1 MFRIS
6 RKTIAS
12 AAAALTFTATG
23 VLASAGPAAAD
34 GVYDTC
40 LAGRACIWFA
50 QGVYTGKVWVFE
62 GCGYH
67 TLNDKFKWAEAHGNP
82 FKIFYNNG
90 STDTVNR
97 WQARSLDGV
106 NVANHVEIY
115 C

>member
-1 MFRIS
+1 MARIS

-12 AAAALTFTATG
+12 TGAALTLAATAILTG
-23 VLASAGPAAAD
+23 AGPAAAD
-34 GVYDTC
+34 GMYDTC
-40 LAGRACIWFA
+40 LPGRACITFA
-50 QGVYTGKVWVFE
+50 QGVYAGKVWVFE

-67 TLNDKFKWAEAHGNP
+67 PVNDKFKWAEAHGNP

-90 STDTVNR
+90 SWDQVDR
-97 WQARSLDGV
+97 WQARSLDGI

>member
-1 MFRIS
+1 MFRIN
-6 RKTIAS
+6 RKTVAS
-12 AAAALTFTATG
+12 AAAALTLAATG
-23 VLASAGPAAAD
+23 VLAGTGSAAAD

-40 LAGRACIWFA
+40 TSGRACIWFA
-50 QGVYTGKVWVFE
+50 QGVYAGKVWVFE